1 MADVKQEKRVMA
13 VKSRGLLGRL
23 GRLLWFIVLFF
34 ILLIVGIVKG
44 IIFGPLAA
52 LIIFAGSMA
61 ITIGL
66 WPAHVVMMYRSI
78 AMTKQLGTVLKV
90 VGLLLLP
97 IPLLLW
103 PAISA
108 AGSILSGL
116 GYGFG
121 QPLVATFEAVG
132 ENRDAKFYH
141 TFADGT
147 LSTLTGSCTVVRDF
161 LDFAYHSLFG
171 ILDEF
176 RLGEPK
182 HGKPLDIK

>member
-1 MADVKQEKRVMA
+1 MFLNR
-13 VKSRGLLGRL
+13 
-23 GRLLWFIVLFF
+23 
-34 ILLIVGIVKG
+34 
-44 IIFGPLAA
+44 
-52 LIIFAGSMA
+52 
-61 ITIGL
+61 
-66 WPAHVVMMYRSI
+66 
-78 AMTKQLGTVLKV
+78 TKQLGTVLKV

-141 TFADGT
+141 TF
-147 LSTLTGSCTVVRDF
+147 VVRVLPCVLILANLF
-161 LDFAYHSLFG
+161 L
-171 ILDEF
+171 
-176 RLGEPK
+176 
-182 HGKPLDIK
+182 